1 MTLRNAF
8 AAAAVVAS
16 FAVASTAAAI
26 ALFDISGTWV
36 VSVQTP
42 DAQTMSSTL
51 ILEQKGDSVNGT
63 LSSEIGQAN
72 VRGIVQG
79 DTVRFSFGLDMGGQ
93 ALEVNAAAL
102 LTDKDNMQGQMDV
115 TGMGPLPFSAR
126 RSPAASAGAGL

>member
-1 MTLRNAF
+1 MTLRNVF
-8 AAAAVVAS
+8 ATAAVVAS

-26 ALFDISGTWV
+26 ALFDVSGTWV

-42 DAQTMSSTL
+42 DSQTMSSTL
-51 ILEQKGDSVNGT
+51 VLEQQGDSVSGT

-126 RSPAASAGAGL
+126 RSPGASAGAGL